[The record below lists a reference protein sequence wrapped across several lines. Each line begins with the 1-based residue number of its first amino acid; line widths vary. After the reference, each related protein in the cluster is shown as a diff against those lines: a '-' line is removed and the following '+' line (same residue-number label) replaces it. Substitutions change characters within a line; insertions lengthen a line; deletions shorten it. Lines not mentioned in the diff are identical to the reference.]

1 MEGYPKNNNLIYES
15 KIKELERQLDEE
27 KNKNKKLIE
36 ENTKLKNLINDLKN
50 HNDDYLKKIKVL
62 ENEIL
67 NFKSNNNLDNQTDN
81 IINILKPG
89 EKIMAINFVSIG
101 FQDIVNYAIP
111 CKNTDLFVRLEEK
124 LNKDF
129 PQLKEQEIYFK
140 VNTRRIKRFKTLDE
154 NKIKSN
160 DIINV
165 FVIDS

>member
-1 MEGYPKNNNLIYES
+1 MS
-15 KIKELERQLDEE
+15 QIKLLQNELLKYQS
-27 KNKNKKLIE
+27 
-36 ENTKLKNLINDLKN
+36 NT
-50 HNDDYLKKIKVL
+50 DDTRSNFSITSIKR
-62 ENEIL
+62 
-67 NFKSNNNLDNQTDN
+67 
-81 IINILKPG
+81 G